1 MKAPIQIRREDLA
14 ADIRALAELMKV
26 SITEAVSAAVTKKL
40 EEERQKAA
48 AEKAERWKRVDELIA
63 ELQKLPRVGPMLT
76 DDDLYDEYG
85 LPK

>member
-1 MKAPIQIRREDLA
+1 MKAPIQIRREDVA

-26 SITEAVSAAVTKKL
+26 SITEAVSAAVTEKL